1 MTRKLKGIWV
11 DEITYKLPEEL
22 REEFEKLY
30 LSIFDHI
37 SEVEAELLRLVE
49 EEDHEQVK
57 EQIGL
62 VVYTIMRF
70 RGWNPADYTITNIY
84 GEVEDTDDQEA

>member
-1 MTRKLKGIWV
+1 MARLLKGIWV

-22 REEFEKLY
+22 RPKFEELY

-37 SEVEAELLRLVE
+37 SEVEAKLLRLVE

-70 RGWNPADYTITNIY
+70 RGFNPADYTITNIY
-84 GEVEDTDDQEA
+84 DMGEDADVTGA